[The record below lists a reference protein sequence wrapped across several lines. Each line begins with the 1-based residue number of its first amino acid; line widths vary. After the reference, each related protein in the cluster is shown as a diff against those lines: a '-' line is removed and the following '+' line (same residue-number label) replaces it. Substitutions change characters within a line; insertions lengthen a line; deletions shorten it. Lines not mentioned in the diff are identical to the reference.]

1 MEDKIIQLLRDIKRE
16 QSEIQKEQRTSFNK
30 LNERMDKL
38 ETRFEGLETRMDG
51 LETRMDGLEEELKD
65 FRKETSQNFA
75 MIINENRALRNE
87 VKEIMEKQEN
97 DYTHLDLKTDAIQSE
112 LLKLKRQ

>member
-1 MEDKIIQLLRDIKRE
+1 
-16 QSEIQKEQRTSFNK
+16 
-30 LNERMDKL
+30 
-38 ETRFEGLETRMDG
+38 MDG
-51 LETRMDGLEEELKD
+51 LETRMDELGTEFNRLGTRMDGMENRFSGLETRFDGMETRFAGLEEELKD